1 MIIYLITNRV
11 NNKQYVG
18 QTRSSLRKRFNQ
30 HCDIR
35 NKTAISYAIRKYGKE
50 NFSIEALCENINNL
64 DELNKLEIQ
73 YIKDLNTISPNGYN
87 VESGGR
93 CSSPS
98 EETKRKISKA
108 NRGRKIIW
116 THKISGGVKK
126 LWQDSEYREKQTK
139 QRHEKRGK
147 YREGIVRE
155 KLRKKIDLENFKIDY
170 RNYMSLSDIQKK
182 YEISLPTV
190 YKIIE
195 REQIEKRGHKCNN
208 KNI

>member
-1 MIIYLITNRV
+1 MTIYLITNRV
-11 NNKQYVG
+11 NRKQYVG
-18 QTRSSLRKRFNQ
+18 QTKSSLKRRFNQ
-30 HCDIR
+30 HCDKR
-35 NKTAISYAIRKYGKE
+35 NKTAISYAILKYGRE
-50 NFSIEALCENINNL
+50 NFSIEVIRENVNSM
-64 DELNKLEIQ
+64 DELNELEIR

-87 VESGGR
+87 VEYGGK
-93 CSSPS
+93 CSPPS

-116 THKISGGVKK
+116 TDKISSGVKK

-139 QRHEKRGK
+139 QRYEKRGK

-170 RNYMSLSDIQKK
+170 RNYMSLFDIQKK

-190 YKIIE
+190 YRIIK
-195 REQIEKRGHKCNN
+195 REQIGKRGHKCNN